1 MAADILETFKMSL
14 IMAFRSL
21 PMLLIG
27 FIGFMAIGLGNMGLF
42 VLFIGQTVFLPIFVG
57 LVHIVTGGMEIVHVP
72 TTDVSQLVPSAPHA
86 AAQINVGPSF
96 WLAQFLFFMGY
107 LMANAVALYTVV
119 PDPNLD
125 DIQVGNQKSKAATAI
140 TTTVILILGM
150 TYLRYLTHTETVVGV
165 ALAFLIGIGGGY
177 GWYQLA
183 AACGAR
189 AADVFGISQQI
200 VPNSAKDTKPMTCVY
215 SPKP

>member
-1 MAADILETFKMSL
+1 MSL

-42 VLFIGQTVFLPIFVG
+42 VLFIGQAVFLPIFVG
-57 LVHIVTGGMEIVHVP
+57 LVHLVTGGMAIFRVP
-72 TTDVSQLVPSAPHA
+72 TTDVSQLVPSAPYVA
-86 AAQINVGPSF
+86 AEINVGPSF
-96 WLAQFLFFMGY
+96 WLVQFLFFMGY
-107 LMANAVALYTVV
+107 LMANGVALHTVV
-119 PDPNLD
+119 ADPNLD
-125 DIQVGNQKSKAATAI
+125 DMQVANQKAKAATAI
-140 TTTVILILGM
+140 TTTVLLILGI
-150 TYLRYLTHTETVVGV
+150 TYLRYLTHTETLAGV

-183 AACGAR
+183 AVCGAR
-189 AADVFGISQQI
+189 AADVFGISQQL